1 MQYYFSLLSYNQTF
15 MENHHPSDQ
24 IEQRTSFYL
33 QQFQSTYSELLK
45 GFNRIENPLQ
55 FTRDSIEHQKGQIPK
70 LSHLFQSL
78 TRLHNYHLQLLGSWT
93 FEQFNEQFEALKE
106 QNSQD
111 LEAALLALTSGSP
124 RAYDALPAYYRNLL
138 NSNHTLTEII
148 SDEQTVLNMTAE
160 DLFELLAYHQALILF
175 TAELDEKEQTIILK
189 SSIPEAK
196 FGFTRSQQILVF
208 HYLLTASGVR
218 PRAGANVT
226 DCAMLLHQLL
236 GLPVSDMANSDI
248 YKKLKRPID
257 HSSPSKMIQ
266 NLLLIRPFFDAVP
279 HKPIVDLIDRDI
291 NLLLNSQQKD

>member
-1 MQYYFSLLSYNQTF
+1 

-24 IEQRTSFYL
+24 IKQRTSYYL
-33 QQFQSTYSELLK
+33 QQFKSTYSELLK
-45 GFNRIENPLQ
+45 GSISVIDATH
-55 FTRDSIEHQKGQIPK
+55 FTHDSIEHQIAQIPI

-78 TRLHNYHLQLLGSWT
+78 KRLHNYHLQLFSTWT

-106 QNSQD
+106 QSNQD

-124 RAYDALPAYYRNLL
+124 RAYDALPVHYRHLL
-138 NSNHTLTEII
+138 SSNHTLTEII
-148 SDEQTVLNMTAE
+148 SDEQKVLNMTAE

-175 TAELDEKEQTIILK
+175 KAELDEKEQTIILK
-189 SSIPEAK
+189 SSIPEPK
-196 FGFTRSQQILVF
+196 FGFTRSQQTLVF

-218 PRAGANVT
+218 PRAGANIS

-236 GLPVSDMANSDI
+236 GLPVSDIANSDI

-266 NLLLIRPFFDAVP
+266 NLLLIRPFFDALP
-279 HKPIVDLIDRDI
+279 HKPIVDLIDKDL
-291 NLLLNSQQKD
+291 NLLFNSQQKG

>member
-1 MQYYFSLLSYNQTF
+1 
-15 MENHHPSDQ
+15 MENHPPSDQ
-24 IEQRTSFYL
+24 IEQRTAFYL

-45 GFNRIENPLQ
+45 RTDRIENALQ
-55 FTRDSIEHQKGQIPK
+55 FTRNSIEHQKGQIPE

-78 TRLHNYHLQLLGSWT
+78 KRLHHYHLQLSVIWT
-93 FEQFNEQFEALKE
+93 FEQFSEQLEALKE
-106 QNSQD
+106 SSNQD
-111 LEAALLALTSGSP
+111 LEAAILALTSGNS

-148 SDEQTVLNMTAE
+148 SDERKVINMTAG

-175 TAELDEKEQTIILK
+175 SAELEEKEQTIVLK
-189 SSIPEAK
+189 SSIPEPK
-196 FGFTRSQQILVF
+196 FGFTRSQQTLVF

-218 PRAGANVT
+218 PRAGANIT

-236 GLPVSDMANSDI
+236 GLPVNDIANSDI

-266 NLLLIRPFFDAVP
+266 NLLLIRPFFEALP
-279 HKPIVDLIDRDI
+279 HKPILDLIDKDVKT
-291 NLLLNSQQKD
+291 LLNSQQKG